1 MNKYITSFYF
11 KHNRFIILGLS
22 LFVVVSIYVLMFRV
36 IDHRLHTLNKRILK
50 EMSFEKS
57 QLVQKEFDDFDRVF
71 HLIGLAADEGQ
82 QKFMNKLIDQD
93 SVRQFLIAYTYWRS
107 DGLNFSK
114 SLEWYVDPKAVDPV
128 IKSTALPEDFR
139 KTKFIKS
146 EKGMYLH
153 VYVPTDE
160 GVLQLTLDLHKLN
173 AYFWAGNPGTR
184 AYFEVYDANGI
195 CLIYPD
201 EKQIGKKRIKSWK
214 QYPVKN
220 NLVMSDYILMEVLLD
235 EYKFKGTFENNR
247 LFVNVLL
254 MLTEDDVRDISNK
267 TFLLGATGIATML
280 FFMFLLDIQNRKAK
294 RLRLKNL
301 EYQKEDAL
309 LRFENLK
316 RKVDPH
322 FLFNALGS
330 LQQLIGKDPAQ
341 AKVFVGKMAKV
352 YRKFL
357 SGDESGLAT
366 IREEL
371 ALAEEY
377 FFMQKIRFVDTL
389 SPLKINV
396 TPEVISLF
404 IPKFSLQ
411 ILIENA
417 IKHNELR
424 KEQPLSIA
432 IEEQE
437 GRLVV
442 RNTVLFKNPDMDAA
456 GYGTKMIAHVYDFY
470 QVQGFEIQHHDA
482 DFTVYLPFIHIDS
495 R

>member
-1 MNKYITSFYF
+1 MTSFSF
-11 KHNRFIILGLS
+11 KRNRFLILVLA
-22 LFVVVSIYVLMFRV
+22 LLLIVSIYILMFRV
-36 IDHRLHTLNKRILK
+36 IDHRLQVLNKRILK

-71 HLIGLAADEGQ
+71 HLLGLAADEKQ
-82 QKFMNKLIDQD
+82 QGFMNKLIDQD
-93 SVRQFLIAYTYWRS
+93 SIKQFLIAYTYWKS
-107 DGLNFSK
+107 NGLNFSK
-114 SLEWYVDPKAVDPV
+114 TLEWYVDPKTIDPA
-128 IKSTALPEDFR
+128 IKSAKLPDDLR

-153 VYVPTDE
+153 AYVPTEE
-160 GVLQLTLDLHKLN
+160 GVLQVTLDLHKLN

-184 AYFEVYDANGI
+184 AYFEVYDADGI

-201 EKQIGKKRIKSWK
+201 EKQIGKKRVKNWK

-220 NLVMSDYILMEVLLD
+220 NIVMSEYILMEVLVD

-267 TFLLGATGIATML
+267 TFLLGAIGIATML

-330 LQQLIGKDPAQ
+330 LQQLIGKDPVQ

-366 IREEL
+366 VKEEV

-377 FFMQKIRFVDTL
+377 FFMQKIRFADTL
-389 SPLKINV
+389 KPLEIFI
-396 TPEVISLF
+396 TPEAMTLF

-424 KEQPLSIA
+424 KEQPLSITIA
-432 IEEQE
+432 EKE
-437 GRLVV
+437 GRLVI
-442 RNTVLFKNPDMDAA
+442 RNSVLFKNPDMDAA
-456 GYGTKMIAHVYDFY
+456 GYGTKMVAHVYEFY